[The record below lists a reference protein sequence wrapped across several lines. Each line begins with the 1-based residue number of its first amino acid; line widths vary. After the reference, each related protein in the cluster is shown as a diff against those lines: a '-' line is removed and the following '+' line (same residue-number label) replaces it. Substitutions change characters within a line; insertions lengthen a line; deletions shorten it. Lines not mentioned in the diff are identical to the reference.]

1 MFVVTRR
8 ADETTQL
15 LIVKKKI
22 SSCFVFFVFFS
33 GLNFHHVCYHDD
45 YVRILITY
53 CVSLKGK
60 KYLLW
65 LIWN

>member
-22 SSCFVFFVFFS
+22 SSCFVFFVFS
-33 GLNFHHVCYHDD
+33 LD
-45 YVRILITY
+45 LIFIMFAIMMIM
-53 CVSLKGK
+53 SES
-60 KYLLW
+60 
-65 LIWN
+65 